1 MSKKDNNRLWRLG
14 LAAAATGVGYVYHAL
29 SQERSLRSKVIQDGM
44 RIKREANRLTHANS
58 KKQATEDLAKRSINH
73 ENLFFITRD
82 QASEIHRGKNGVMV
96 ELTGIDSKPA
106 LDTRGDSQETDKA
119 WIIYFHG
126 GSGIHTLKEREWA
139 FARKVNDRFGT
150 GADVSIPLLRSFAN
164 YDLEAETGRIT
175 ALIEEIAEKTGRSL
189 ENVYFLSSDTGAI
202 PALLVADRMD
212 QIGQPVKRVILLS
225 PWLNTSFDDVNINP
239 NDVQF
244 DATKVNAL
252 KTIWRDKNPALNYAK
267 MPIDSMPAVDFING
281 SDDSHACDGRWL
293 HRRLRAHNHT
303 SNYYQFDYMHHEFY
317 LNNLPESQEVID
329 IIHQQIMNP

>member
-1 MSKKDNNRLWRLG
+1 MSKKDNNHLWRLG
-14 LAAAATGVGYVYHAL
+14 LAAAATGVGYVYHAM
-29 SQERSLRSKVIQDGM
+29 SQERSVRSKVIQDGM
-44 RIKREANRLTHANS
+44 RIKQEANRLTPANS
-58 KKQATEDLAKRSINH
+58 KKQATEDLVKRSINH

-96 ELTGIDSKPA
+96 ELTEINTKLA
-106 LDTRGDSQETDKA
+106 LDTRGNSQETDKA
-119 WIIYFHG
+119 WIVYFHG
-126 GSGIHTLKEREWA
+126 GSGIHTLKEREWT

-150 GADVSIPLLRSFAN
+150 EAYVSIPLLRSFAN

-189 ENVYFLSSDTGAI
+189 ENVYFLASDTGAI

-212 QIGQPVKRVILLS
+212 QIGQPVKWVILLS
-225 PWLNTSFDDVNINP
+225 PWLNTSFDDININP

-303 SNYYQFDYMHHEFY
+303 SNYYQFDHMHHEFY

>member
-14 LAAAATGVGYVYHAL
+14 LAAAATGVGYVYHAM

-44 RIKREANRLTHANS
+44 RIKREANRLTPANS

-82 QASEIHRGKNGVMV
+82 HASEIHHSKKGVMV
-96 ELTGIDSKPA
+96 ELTGIDNEPA
-106 LDTRGDSQETDKA
+106 LDTRGESQETDKA

-139 FARKVNDRFGT
+139 FAKKVNDRFET
-150 GADVSIPLLRSFAN
+150 EADVSIPLLRSFAN
-164 YDLEAETGRIT
+164 YDLRAEAGRIT
-175 ALIEEIAEKTGRSL
+175 ALIKEIAEKIGRSL
-189 ENVYFLSSDTGAI
+189 ENVYFLASDTGAI

-212 QIGQPVKRVILLS
+212 QIGYPVKRVILLS
-225 PWLNTSFDDVNINP
+225 PWLNTSFDDVNVNP

-281 SDDSHACDGRWL
+281 TDDSHACDGRWL

-329 IIHQQIMNP
+329 IIHQQIMDP